1 VALILQFAAPPTRR
15 IAMVAFARFVPAQL
29 FPFPLANVHLSD
41 FRPRNFVKPPEYS
54 TLSNSAMFSSF
65 NESNRYDCLRL
76 TGRFNQKSRTHRPVE
91 FSNFASQKDKKD
103 HCIDFSLGFEFGEG
117 ELVKRQQQTPFSRQF
132 DFDAVSVR
140 VACPTFG

>member
-65 NESNRYDCLRL
+65 NESNEVAIL
-76 TGRFNQKSRTHRPVE
+76 HR
-91 FSNFASQKDKKD
+91 
-103 HCIDFSLGFEFGEG
+103 FEFPPHRT
-117 ELVKRQQQTPFSRQF
+117 LNRQ
-132 DFDAVSVR
+132 
-140 VACPTFG
+140 